1 MPLALVT
8 GGTGFIGAALLSV
21 LHASGW
27 QVRAT
32 ARTIPENSPLPVDWR
47 KVGDI
52 GPDTAW
58 DGLLEGVDC
67 VVHLA
72 ARVHVLNEMSK
83 EPFAAFRRTNVTGT
97 VRLARAC
104 VEAGVRR
111 FIYLS
116 SVGVHGA
123 GSFDQPLSES
133 SPLAPHD
140 DYSRSKLEAEQ
151 ALAEIGRVA
160 PLEIVVLRPPLVY
173 GPGAP
178 GNFAR
183 LVQLVRS
190 GWPLPLGGIDNRRSF
205 LYLGN
210 LIDAI
215 LLCARH
221 PAAAGQVFLLSD
233 GQPVSTPNLI
243 RAVAHAMGRPARL
256 MAVPVGVLEL
266 AGRLLG
272 KRAAVARLTGSLFV
286 DSSAIR
292 SRLGW
297 VPPYTLQQGLDA
309 TVAGGVGS
317 AAWRMVSDRI
327 V

>member
-8 GGTGFIGAALLSV
+8 GGTGFIGAALLQA
-21 LHASGW
+21 LHAAGW
-27 QVRAT
+27 RVRAT
-32 ARTIPENSPLPVDWR
+32 ARTIPERSALPVDWR
-47 KVGDI
+47 EMGDI

-58 DGLLEGVDC
+58 DGLLDGVDC

-72 ARVHVLNEMSK
+72 ARVHVLNETSK
-83 EPFAAFRRTNVTGT
+83 DPSAAFRRTNAMGT
-97 VRLARAC
+97 ARLARAC
-104 VEAGVRR
+104 AEAGVRR
-111 FIYLS
+111 FVYLS

-123 GSFDQPLSES
+123 RSFDRPLSES
-133 SPLAPHD
+133 SPLVPYD

-233 GQPVSTPNLI
+233 GQPVSTPRLI

-272 KRAAVARLTGSLFV
+272 KQAAVARLTGSLFV

-292 SRLGW
+292 SHLGW
-297 VPPYTLQQGLDA
+297 TPPHTLAQGLAA
-309 TVAGGVGS
+309 TVADWQTTRVQIPGRGNP
-317 AAWRMVSDRI
+317 R
-327 V
+327 

>member
-8 GGTGFIGAALLSV
+8 GGTGFIGTALLSA
-21 LHASGW
+21 LHAAGW
-27 QVRAT
+27 QVRAIV
-32 ARTIPENSPLPVDWR
+32 RTIPENSTLPVDWR
-47 KVGDI
+47 EVGDI

-58 DGLLEGVDC
+58 DGLLEEVDC

-72 ARVHVLNEMSK
+72 ARVHVLNEASK

-133 SPLAPHD
+133 SPLAPHN

-160 PLEIVVLRPPLVY
+160 PLEIAVLRPPLVY

-221 PAAAGQVFLLSD
+221 PAAAGQTFLLAD
-233 GQPVSTPNLI
+233 GEPVSTPELI
-243 RAVAHAMGRPARL
+243 RAIARAMGRPARL
-256 MAVPVGVLEL
+256 LAVPAGALEI
-266 AGRLLG
+266 AGALMG
-272 KRAAVARLTGSLFV
+272 KRAAVARLTGSLWV
-286 DSSAIR
+286 DSSCIR
-292 SRLGW
+292 ARLNW
-297 VPPYTLQQGLDA
+297 TPPYSMEAGMAA
-309 TVAGGVGS
+309 TVG
-317 AAWRMVSDRI
+317 AWRHDSVLG
-327 V
+327 